1 MSNAVLRY
9 KLTNTLKHK
18 PSSKV
23 YVNNN
28 GKSFNVFIKS
38 GGLFGK
44 PSLAYIAPKMGGG
57 YEIRYVS
64 RTNSRLRNK
73 ATQNRNN
80 AQRRRN
86 NAARAFNIERSN
98 RAKAERNHREKYQL
112 Y

>member
-18 PSSKV
+18 PSGKV
-23 YVNNN
+23 YVNNS
-28 GKSFNVFIKS
+28 GRSFNIFIKS

-73 ATQNRNN
+73 ATQ
-80 AQRRRN
+80 RRN
-86 NAARAFNIERSN
+86 SAANALRMERSN
-98 RAKAERNHREKYQL
+98 RAIAESKHRETYQT
-112 Y
+112 YN

>member
-28 GKSFNVFIKS
+28 GKSFPVYIKS
-38 GGLFGK
+38 GGFFGK
-44 PSLAYIAPKMGGG
+44 PSLAYIAPKIGGG

-73 ATQNRNN
+73 ASQNINN

-86 NAARAFNIERSN
+86 NAARAMNVERKLRHN
-98 RAKAERNHREKYQL
+98 EEGQHREKYQL
-112 Y
+112 N